1 MFAVDDAP
9 EFIIE
14 VLTGTFDDAV
24 LHAREL
30 LFVERHSLAR
40 AVSRDLVLDRFEE
53 FLGEALRLNQNDA
66 LKGRQLLHHR
76 VLIQSIHELH
86 RQIK

>member
-1 MFAVDDAP
+1 MLAVDDAT

-14 VLTGTFDDAV
+14 VLTGAFDDAV
-24 LHAREL
+24 LDSGEL
-30 LFVERHSLAR
+30 LFVEGHSLAR
-40 AVSRDLVLDRFEE
+40 AVPRDLVLDRLEE
-53 FLGEALRLNQNDA
+53 FLGEALRLDQNDA
-66 LKGRQLLHHR
+66 LKSRQHLHHR